1 MTIDEICAAANRGEP
16 VPENLLLHDAELYV
30 CLRDTYSR
38 YHSGQLKRE
47 DAEVE
52 KKRLLYQHD
61 LHKRQHAGMMR
72 DIRRYQSILNAVN
85 KYQHTLRY
93 QLWNKA
99 APEEIVETAR
109 HISNVLDGF
118 ERVKDGRTE

>member
-1 MTIDEICAAANRGEP
+1 MELDELCAAANRGEP
-16 VPENLLLHDAELYV
+16 VPENLLLHDAELYI

-72 DIRRYQSILNAVN
+72 DIRRYQGILKTVN

-93 QLWNKA
+93 QLFNR
-99 APEEIVETAR
+99 APAEEIAETAR
-109 HISNVLDGF
+109 HISDVLDGI
-118 ERVKDGRTE
+118 ERTEV

>member
-1 MTIDEICAAANRGEP
+1 MDLDELCAAANRGEP
-16 VPENLLLHDAELYV
+16 VPDNLLLHDAELFV

-38 YHSGQLKRE
+38 YHSGQLTRE
-47 DAEVE
+47 AAEVE

-72 DIRRYQSILNAVN
+72 DIRRYQGILKAVN

-93 QLWNKA
+93 QLFNKA
-99 APEEIVETAR
+99 QADEIVETAR
-109 HISNVLDGF
+109 NISDVLDGI
-118 ERVKDGRTE
+118 ERTEV

>member
-1 MTIDEICAAANRGEP
+1 MTIEEICSAANRGEP
-16 VPENLLLHDAELYV
+16 VPDNLLLHDAELFV

-61 LHKRQHAGMMR
+61 LHARQHAGMMK
-72 DIRRYQSILNAVN
+72 DIRRYQAILKKIN

-93 QLWNKA
+93 QLFHKA
-99 APEEIVETAR
+99 PPEEIVETAR
-109 HISNVLDGF
+109 HISDVLDGF
-118 ERVKDGRTE
+118 ERVEDGAE

>member
-1 MTIDEICAAANRGEP
+1 
-16 VPENLLLHDAELYV
+16 
-30 CLRDTYSR
+30 
-38 YHSGQLKRE
+38 
-47 DAEVE
+47 
-52 KKRLLYQHD
+52 
-61 LHKRQHAGMMR
+61 MMR